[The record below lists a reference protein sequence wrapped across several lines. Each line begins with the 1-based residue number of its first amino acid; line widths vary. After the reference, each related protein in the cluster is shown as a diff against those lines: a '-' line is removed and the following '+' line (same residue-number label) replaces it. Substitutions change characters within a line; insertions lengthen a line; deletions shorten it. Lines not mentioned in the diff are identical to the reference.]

1 MILHATEAGAG
12 EPVVLLHGLFG
23 RLQNLGT
30 LARRLAQKFRV
41 ISLDLR
47 NHGASPHAPGMSY
60 ETMSEDVL
68 ETLAQR
74 GVTRAAVLGH
84 SMGGKVAMIAAL
96 TRPETIDRLVVADI
110 APIAYRHS
118 NAAVAAALLSLPLA
132 PGLQRHEADR
142 HLAEAAP
149 DPSVRAFLLQNL
161 ALGEAPA
168 WRIGLPEIAAGMR
181 LIEGFPSLQTGTR
194 FDGPTLF
201 IRGET
206 SGYVKDSARPAIEAL
221 FPAARIETLAGAG
234 HWLHADQPQA
244 FTAIVEAFLRAGL
257 P

>member
-1 MILHATEAGAG
+1 MILHGTEVGAG

-30 LARRLAQKFRV
+30 LARRLAEKFRV

-60 ETMSEDVL
+60 ETMAADVL
-68 ETLAQR
+68 ESMAQR
-74 GVTRAAVLGH
+74 GVARASVIGH

-96 TRPETIDRLVVADI
+96 TRPGSIDRVIVADI
-110 APIAYRHS
+110 APVAYRHS
-118 NAAVAAALLSLPLA
+118 NAAVASALLSLPLTA
-132 PGLQRHEADR
+132 GIRRNEAEQ
-142 HLAEAAP
+142 HLADAVP
-149 DPSVRAFLLQNL
+149 DPSVRGFLLQNL

-168 WRIGLPEIAAGMR
+168 WRIGLNEIAADMG
-181 LIEGFPSLQTGTR
+181 LIEGFPALAAGAR
-194 FDGPTLF
+194 FDGPALF

-221 FPAARIETLAGAG
+221 FPAARIETIAGAG
-234 HWLHADQPQA
+234 HWLHADQPHA
-244 FTAIVEAFLRAGL
+244 FAGSVAAFLRQPA
-257 P
+257 